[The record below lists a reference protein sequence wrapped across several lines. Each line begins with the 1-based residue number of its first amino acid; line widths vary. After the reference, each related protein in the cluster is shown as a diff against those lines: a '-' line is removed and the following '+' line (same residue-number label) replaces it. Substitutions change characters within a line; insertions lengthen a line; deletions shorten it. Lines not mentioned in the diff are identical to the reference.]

1 MHGWPTCC
9 HLRHNLRERMTTTLL
24 DCKTLE
30 PTVPYNPSYHPC
42 WGLRALP
49 STLNFTAGPS
59 TPIPPNTSC
68 NTGWPTTV
76 ITGTLARTGACDFAW
91 SYSSGSFTI
100 LFSWTNAGPPISC
113 TINQTEL
120 YPNWSLD
127 NVTGT
132 PTGSCS
138 QNPSTGIVTLT
149 FTGTI
154 SDGFCECPIT
164 VSFSG

>member
-1 MHGWPTCC
+1 
-9 HLRHNLRERMTTTLL
+9 MTTTIL
-24 DCKTLE
+24 DCKTLA
-30 PTVPYNPSYHPC
+30 PGTTYAPAYHPC

-49 STLNFTAGPS
+49 STMSFTAGPS
-59 TPIPPNTSC
+59 TPIPPNTTC

-76 ITGTLARTGACDFAW
+76 ITGTLTRTGPCDFSW
-91 SYSSGSFTI
+91 GYSSGSFGI
-100 LFSWTNAGPPISC
+100 IFSWTNLGPPISC

-120 YPNWSLD
+120 FPDWSLN

-138 QNPSTGIVTLT
+138 QDPTTGIVTLT
-149 FTGTI
+149 FTGVI
-154 SDGFCECPIT
+154 SDGFCECPVT

>member
-1 MHGWPTCC
+1 
-9 HLRHNLRERMTTTLL
+9 MTTTLI

-30 PTVPYNPSYHPC
+30 PSVAYNPAFHPC

-76 ITGTLARTGACDFAW
+76 ITGTLARTGPCDFTW
-91 SYSSGSFTI
+91 GYSTGSFGI
-100 LFSWTNAGPPISC
+100 LFSWTNLGPPISC

-120 YPNWSLD
+120 FPDWSLD
-127 NVTGT
+127 NVNGT

-138 QNPSTGIVTLT
+138 QDPTTGIVTLT

-154 SDGFCECPIT
+154 SDGFCNCPVT

>member
-1 MHGWPTCC
+1 
-9 HLRHNLRERMTTTLL
+9 MTTTLL

-49 STLNFTAGPS
+49 STLSFTAGPS
-59 TPIPPNTSC
+59 TPIPPNTTC

-91 SYSSGSFTI
+91 GYSSGSFTI

-120 YPNWSLD
+120 YPDWSLD